1 MNPNRSK
8 SLPPLVVL
16 LAVLPGLVA
25 VSPLTASENPAAE
38 GFNAAASDSAA
49 IAIADQVMNTLG
61 GREAWDETRY
71 ITWNFFG
78 RRRHVWDK
86 QTGDIRVEGVRR
98 DDEKAYVILM
108 NLHSMQ
114 GRAWLEGEEVT
125 DPEGLGELLDM
136 GEAAWINDS
145 YWVFMPYKLKD
156 SGVTLRYVGV
166 EEMLDGR
173 PAEVLQLTFEDVG
186 RTPENR
192 YLVYV
197 AKDTGLVE
205 QWDFFAQAS
214 DEEPGFQVPW
224 HDWERHGEI
233 MLSAN
238 RGKNSH
244 TDIAVLETL
253 PDGIL
258 SRPDSVDWQKLLS
271 KDSD

>member
-1 MNPNRSK
+1 MSLNRSK
-8 SLPPLVVL
+8 SQLPLLVL
-16 LAVLPGLVA
+16 LAVFPALVA
-25 VSPLTASENPAAE
+25 ASPIPAAE
-38 GFNAAASDSAA
+38 NPPAEGFDAAGSDEEA
-49 IAIADQVMNTLG
+49 IATADRVMTALG

-71 ITWNFFG
+71 LTWNFFG

-86 QTGDIRVEGVRR
+86 HTGDIRVEAVRR
-98 DDEKAYVILM
+98 EDDKPYVILM
-108 NLHSMQ
+108 NLHSLQ
-114 GRAWLEGEEVT
+114 GRAWLDGEEVT
-125 DPEGLGELLDM
+125 DPDRLGELLDL

-156 SGVTLRYVGV
+156 SGVTLRFVGV

-173 PAEVLQLTFEDVG
+173 SADVLQLTFEGVG

-197 AKDTGLVE
+197 AKDSGLVE
-205 QWDFFAQAS
+205 QWDFFAQAA

-224 HDWERHGEI
+224 HDWQRHGGI

-253 PDGIL
+253 PEGVL
-258 SRPDSVDWQKLLS
+258 TRPDPVDWQSLLP
-271 KDSD
+271 